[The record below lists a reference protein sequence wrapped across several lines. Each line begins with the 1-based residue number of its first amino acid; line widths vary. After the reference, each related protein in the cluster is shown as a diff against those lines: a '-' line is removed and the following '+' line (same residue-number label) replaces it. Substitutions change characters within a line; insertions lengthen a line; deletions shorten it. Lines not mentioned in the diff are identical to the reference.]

1 MRICVRSAS
10 LLESRASRERS
21 RDRLFENTKKIAR
34 DNVMGLVTGARTDG
48 DAAGGKMLP
57 IKTGK
62 GSRGRTMVYTFSKVS
77 SH

>member
-1 MRICVRSAS
+1 
-10 LLESRASRERS
+10 
-21 RDRLFENTKKIAR
+21 
-34 DNVMGLVTGARTDG
+34 MGLVTGARTDG